1 METGGSDLMLVQI
14 VLFEGFDLLDA
25 IAPFEILSAATM
37 LAKADYTIEFAALD
51 GPCDVVSGSA
61 GVKLT
66 PAAKL
71 DVDRADVIV
80 VPGAVG
86 DLEGDGPNTI
96 PAILARVS
104 ESALAVE
111 LGKALVRPDR
121 MVATICGGSLILGFA
136 GLLQGRKA
144 ATHHLGMAVLGAT
157 GAIPIE
163 ARVVEDG
170 NLISGGGVTSG
181 LDVALHLTE
190 RLFGPRVAHAVETL
204 FEYERRGIVWTETGA
219 VPMAV

>member
-1 METGGSDLMLVQI
+1 MLTQI

-25 IAPFEILSAATM
+25 VAPFEILSAARM
-37 LAKADYTIEFAALD
+37 LAKADDMIEFAALD
-51 GPCDVVSGSA
+51 GPCEVVSGSA
-61 GVKLT
+61 GVIL
-66 PAAKL
+66 AAAARL
-71 DVDRADVIV
+71 DVNRADVIV

-86 DLEGDGPNTI
+86 ELDGDGPNTI
-96 PAILARVS
+96 PAILGRAA
-104 ESALAVE
+104 ESALASE
-111 LGKALVRPDR
+111 LDKALHRPNCT
-121 MVATICGGSLILGFA
+121 VATVCGGSLILGLA

-157 GAIPIE
+157 GAIPIA

-190 RLFGPRVAHAVETL
+190 RIFGPRVAHAVEIL
-204 FEYERRGIVWTETGA
+204 FEYERRGIVWTETGD